1 MIHTFL
7 MVLAMALLQ
16 RAHLDVPPAEHV
28 LFYVVAFAL
37 AAGGAALSYRF
48 LEMPLLRLKDRYFAG
63 AR

>member
-16 RAHLDVPPAEHV
+16 RAHLDGLPAEHLV
-28 LFYVVAFAL
+28 YYLVAFAL
-37 AAGGAALSYRF
+37 SAGGAALSYRF
-48 LEMPLLRLKDRYFAG
+48 FETPLLRLKDRYFAG